1 MGGQNLNS
9 EGLKTMHFLPVF
21 MLAWMLL
28 YAWHE
33 NEHEQHDET
42 MLWPTTL
49 DGGSSL
55 LSLGRESIAVRNEGV
70 R

>member
-1 MGGQNLNS
+1 MRLS
-9 EGLKTMHFLPVF
+9 PPDFL
-21 MLAWMLL
+21 LARMLL

-42 MLWPTTL
+42 MLWAATL

-55 LSLGRESIAVRNEGV
+55 LSLGRESIAVRDEGV

>member
-1 MGGQNLNS
+1 MR
-9 EGLKTMHFLPVF
+9 LPSLDFV
-21 MLAWMLL
+21 LARILL
-28 YAWHE
+28 YAWYE

-42 MLWPTTL
+42 MLWATTL

>member
-21 MLAWMLL
+21 MLAWMLP

-42 MLWPTTL
+42 MLWATTL

-55 LSLGRESIAVRNEGV
+55 LSLGRDSIAVRNEGV

>member
-1 MGGQNLNS
+1 
-9 EGLKTMHFLPVF
+9 MHFLLVF

-28 YAWHE
+28 CVWHE

-42 MLWPTTL
+42 MLWATTL

-55 LSLGRESIAVRNEGV
+55 LSLGRESIAARHEVLRLPQRRTSV
-70 R
+70 V

>member
-9 EGLKTMHFLPVF
+9 GGLKTTHFQAVLL
-21 MLAWMLL
+21 LARMLL
-28 YAWHE
+28 CAWHE

-42 MLWPTTL
+42 MLWATTL